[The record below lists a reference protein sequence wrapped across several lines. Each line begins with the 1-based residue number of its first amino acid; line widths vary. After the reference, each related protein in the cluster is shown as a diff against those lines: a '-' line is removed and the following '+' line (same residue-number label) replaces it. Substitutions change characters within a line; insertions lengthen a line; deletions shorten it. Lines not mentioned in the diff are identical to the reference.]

1 MPKTRPP
8 YPEEFRREA
17 VALIRSGQRS
27 LAEASR
33 SLGVSRQTLRTSLKR
48 EDVDAG
54 RTEGVTG
61 EEREELR
68 RLRREVR
75 VLREEREI
83 RIKQPPSSSR
93 RTRPGSCVPVH
104 RGGEG
109 EPRHRHDLPGARGL
123 AVGLL
128 RGRGTARRA
137 TLSASVPSD
146 SKS

>member
-1 MPKTRPP
+1 MTRTRPP

-17 VALIRSGQRS
+17 VALIRSGQRT

-33 SLGVSRQTLRTSLKR
+33 SLGVSQQTLRTWLKR

-54 RTEGVTG
+54 RVDGVSR

-83 RIKQPPSSSR
+83 LKKGLSSR
-93 RTRPGSCVPVH
+93 FGGDSSVRERDDDAGAAEVDHGDQGVGGVESVGPV
-104 RGGEG
+104 
-109 EPRHRHDLPGARGL
+109 
-123 AVGLL
+123 
-128 RGRGTARRA
+128 
-137 TLSASVPSD
+137 
-146 SKS
+146 